1 MYIEPVILSTIS
13 LLIGAGG
20 AMVWSYLMASKVAA
34 PRAKRL
40 IVEALTHEGPEVKAV
55 RAALIEP
62 ALTAQYA
69 AFTAQTGGE
78 GLDIASEVINAVN
91 ATLGPLEARIGPT
104 VSEHVLM
111 AVNQAKAQETK
122 ALQAQLEELGVSA
135 VVDEAKGMLAES
147 LPPQMLQAQR
157 ILGMKVSK
165 RYASEH
171 PIEAQALEMGK
182 LYLMQMLQAQGLA
195 GEAPARA
202 VASTEVRGFGV
213 R

>member
-1 MYIEPVILSTIS
+1 MNIDPV
-13 LLIGAGG
+13 LLATMTGLVGALG
-20 AMVWSYLMASKVAA
+20 AMVWSYLMASRVAA

-40 IVEALTHEGPEVKAV
+40 IVEALTHEGPEVVAV
-55 RAALIEP
+55 RKALIEP

-69 AFTAQTGGE
+69 AFTAQTAEGGI
-78 GLDIASEVINAVN
+78 DIASEVENAIN
-91 ATLGPLEARIGPT
+91 ATLGPLEARIGTT

-182 LYLMQMLQAQGLA
+182 LYLMQMLQAQGLT

-202 VASTEVRGFGV
+202 VATTEARGFGV